1 MKKRNVI
8 FIFVALL
15 GLFFNSFVSAAIQ
28 SYTLD
33 SHKVLTEYSEC
44 NSSDSVGSFS
54 NDNGV
59 TIYVKKVP
67 SHKWYNFWFD
77 SSVNETLTCKT
88 KDGITRTI
96 GVTVTENSKVYNPDG
111 KNSDSNTNQ
120 GNDNSYDVSKN
131 CDSILGSIDDDGS
144 HSKSGLP
151 SVAYV
156 LQKILNFMKFLGP
169 VLAIAFIIVDLVKTV
184 ASNDK
189 DSLNKTLKV
198 SVKRLI
204 YAVMLY
210 VFPVLLN
217 FILGLASAHGTCGI
231 Q

>member
-1 MKKRNVI
+1 MKKKNVI

-33 SHKVLTEYSEC
+33 SHKVLTEFSEC

-59 TIYVKKVP
+59 TIYP
-67 SHKWYNFWFD
+67 SHKIYNLWFD

-111 KNSDSNTNQ
+111 KNNDSNSNQ
-120 GNDNSYDVSKN
+120 GDDNSYNVPGN

-169 VLAIAFIIVDLVKTV
+169 VLAIAFTIVDLVKTV

-217 FILGLASAHGTCGI
+217 LILGLVSAHGTCGI